1 MYTFFANF
9 FKSVANNLSSAS
21 PQALKSNKSSS
32 LLSRRTRTI
41 LDTASLTSQQPR
53 LEVRVDGNWPL
64 TMENTKD
71 IDKEGTQGARFLIKL
86 VQKLRKSFHVF
97 ETMRSKAGN
106 WCLLK
111 ICNLWKKRRLGFWYI
126 GKVEGWRRREHVP
139 MTPLRLHNPWE
150 KAKKE
155 IQHNPAAISDISHN
169 HHNRRWCTFFKS
181 VDFLI

>member
-1 MYTFFANF
+1 MCHKYTVVIVVLVFF
-9 FKSVANNLSSAS
+9 
-21 PQALKSNKSSS
+21 NK
-32 LLSRRTRTI
+32 I
-41 LDTASLTSQQPR
+41 F
-53 LEVRVDGNWPL
+53 VRVHVSHRVRSVEQENNWKI
-64 TMENTKD
+64 MTKKALEER
-71 IDKEGTQGARFLIKL
+71 ITLSNL
-86 VQKLRKSFHVF
+86 VLKMRLSFHVF

-155 IQHNPAAISDISHN
+155 IQHNPEAISNISHN
-169 HHNRRWCTFFKS
+169 HYNWRWCTF
-181 VDFLI
+181 